1 MAQRGHQ
8 KYRGKGK
15 KDHGHKRVHKFDAD
29 RFVSDMEAAVS
40 GKISAN
46 RTFITLYIKKI
57 TTGYF
62 LFNQDRKTLTILYYT
77 NIGVNLKTKFC

>member
-1 MAQRGHQ
+1 MQILYVLIFLLGRYIVYEHRFCIEMAQRGHQ

-46 RTFITLYIKKI
+46 RTFITLYIKK
-57 TTGYF
+57 
-62 LFNQDRKTLTILYYT
+62 
-77 NIGVNLKTKFC
+77 